1 MLYFEVIICSL
12 SYKRLRF
19 ISEVNALSGRDV
31 ILFEDKSLKNVKKI
45 IKKII
50 WVLRNKGKSIK
61 QMYFH

>member
-31 ILFEDKSLKNVKKI
+31 ILFEDKSLKKVKESKTLQCNSCLHI
-45 IKKII
+45 TICK
-50 WVLRNKGKSIK
+50 V
-61 QMYFH
+61 F